1 MTTPDERTRAVR
13 DARWFLQTVI
23 DIRDEVVVPGLL
35 QSVALGLLRHY
46 PRDDDLA
53 HSASALPS
61 VWGDPV
67 ADDSPAR
74 GKR

>member
-1 MTTPDERTRAVR
+1 MTTPDERTRAVQ

-23 DIRDEVVVPGLL
+23 DARDEVDVPGLF

-61 VWGDPV
+61 VWGDPG
-67 ADDSPAR
+67 AHDSSAR
-74 GKR
+74 EKR